1 MFILYALRFCLNVE
15 LFYCPI
21 ILTCQVCILNN
32 AHLNIRSNFGC
43 VCPVRSIKLDN
54 YQNTYQTSCMLTL
67 HCEKTTGKTLYVHIR
82 HLEFIGTFICFGAH
96 DIVFVHYPIGFH
108 INCFVKMS
116 KYI

>member
-1 MFILYALRFCLNVE
+1 
-15 LFYCPI
+15 
-21 ILTCQVCILNN
+21 
-32 AHLNIRSNFGC
+32 
-43 VCPVRSIKLDN
+43 
-54 YQNTYQTSCMLTL
+54 MLTL

-116 KYI
+116 KYIEIRGVCCIVLYCIYVQTNLSSTVWIVTSEIYCLSDT